1 MRARYAVLAVACGA
15 IALAIPV
22 ALGGTATSEIDT
34 LRIGSGDFTFETT
47 SGRWKTLTTLPFT
60 SAGPLNSLS
69 FSGEGYA
76 QDFASDGTFKGK
88 SLASMQVRLKVNGL
102 VATPGP
108 MTFASNAGVIG
119 SKTARSMGNTL
130 QWWHSGSGALD
141 VKIQV
146 KNANPGDIGGLK
158 NWSFTALYNSP

>member
-1 MRARYAVLAVACGA
+1 MRARYGIL
-15 IALAIPV
+15 ALAFGVVALVIPV
-22 ALGGTATSEIDT
+22 ALGGTVTSEVDSM
-34 LRIGSGDFTFETT
+34 RIASGDFTFETT

-88 SLASMQVRLKVNGL
+88 SLASMQVRLKIGSE
-102 VATPGP
+102 VAIPGP
-108 MTFASNAGVIG
+108 MTFASNTGVIG
-119 SKTARSMGNTL
+119 SKTPRSMGNTL
-130 QWWHSGSGALD
+130 QWWYSGSGPLD